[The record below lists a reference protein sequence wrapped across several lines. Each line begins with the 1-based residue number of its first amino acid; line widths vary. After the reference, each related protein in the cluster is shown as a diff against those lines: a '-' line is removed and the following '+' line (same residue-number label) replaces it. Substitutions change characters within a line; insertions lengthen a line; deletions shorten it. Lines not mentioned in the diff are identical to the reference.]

1 MNNHHSEDPYTRF
14 SFRLPVRSIFIT
26 WYHSLARMGSTYLP
40 KVTQSLSIAISKLV
54 LASPD
59 GVWSPNPFLSRSHFM
74 AGSEGPW
81 DALGGQ
87 L

>member
-1 MNNHHSEDPYTRF
+1 
-14 SFRLPVRSIFIT
+14 
-26 WYHSLARMGSTYLP
+26 MGSTYLP
-40 KVTQSLSIAISKLV
+40 KVTQSLSIVISKLV
-54 LASPD
+54 LASPG
-59 GVWSPNPFLSRSHFM
+59 GVWSPNPFLSRGHFM